1 MSALH
6 QDSAEPNSDAEST
19 VKKPR
24 GPKKPRS
31 ELSIMGSMAKMLEQI
46 PTPEGKR
53 RALAYLSN
61 AADEQLRNFHL
72 KQEEEMIS
80 RRITSQAQAVRAG
93 SPSNGNPIF

>member
-1 MSALH
+1 MSALP
-6 QDSAEPNSDAEST
+6 QDSEEQNSAGEST
-19 VKKPR
+19 GKKPR

-46 PTPEGKR
+46 PSPEGKR

-72 KQEEEMIS
+72 KQEEDIIAK
-80 RRITSQAQAVRAG
+80 RIATTAQAVRAG